1 MGKDVYKKTEKWWL
15 ILVVFFYLLYN
26 LPGIPPY
33 GDSIGA
39 LWHGA
44 LTLIPLWI
52 IVYVGLFRLNSQR
65 RLKAGSEITAVM
77 DDTASDKEG
86 L

>member
-1 MGKDVYKKTEKWWL
+1 MGKESYKKTEKWWL
-15 ILVVFFYLLYN
+15 ALVVVFYLLYN
-26 LPGIPPY
+26 LPGIPAF
-33 GDSIGA
+33 GDAVGA

-52 IVYVGLFRLNSQR
+52 IIYGGLFRLNSQR
-65 RLKAGSEITAVM
+65 KLKAAAEESVNVN
-77 DDTASDKEG
+77 ASGKEG